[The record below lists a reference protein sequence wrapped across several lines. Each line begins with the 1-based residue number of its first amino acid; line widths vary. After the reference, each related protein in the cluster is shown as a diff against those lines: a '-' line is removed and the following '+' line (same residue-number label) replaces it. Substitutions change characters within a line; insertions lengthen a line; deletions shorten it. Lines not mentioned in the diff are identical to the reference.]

1 MVGNG
6 TDSKWRQVIMQWF
19 VEKDIFPENE
29 EKLSQVLGERLTFVR
44 RQTLLTGI
52 ETLDGSPVEQTG
64 IFYGSIQLARHLQRS
79 GFLSLLPDNNFDC
92 SYWMPY
98 FGTLALNYAHL
109 YIEAGCFASCVR
121 TLGIDSVP
129 FFVKQEKG
137 YKHLNGHVYDNATC
151 DLVRDILFPHELL
164 LIAPISTF
172 GREFRFVVDDND
184 NIITYSEYSLDC
196 DYSEPVPDSAVEFVK
211 KTMQAVNYYPSN
223 IWTLDICEYPHKG
236 SGQYRVVEPNSLLSS
251 GWYNADVEKIVN
263 AIDKIVSET
272 PCSST

>member
-1 MVGNG
+1 
-6 TDSKWRQVIMQWF
+6 
-19 VEKDIFPENE
+19 
-29 EKLSQVLGERLTFVR
+29 
-44 RQTLLTGI
+44 
-52 ETLDGSPVEQTG
+52 
-64 IFYGSIQLARHLQRS
+64 
-79 GFLSLLPDNNFDC
+79 
-92 SYWMPY
+92 MPY
-98 FGTLALNYAHL
+98 FGTLALNFSHF

-164 LIAPISTF
+164 MIAPISTF
-172 GREFRFVVDDND
+172 GREFRFVIDDND

-263 AIDKIVSET
+263 AVDKIVSEI